1 MPLPRRLL
9 AGSQA
14 VRVSIVLGLL
24 APLGMLVVSGFM
36 LYEMRREMWARAE
49 ETSRSLLQVIERD
62 IARNIEITDL
72 ALQGLIAKAENPSVA
87 AAPEALRRLV
97 LFDRVVTADG
107 LGILVLFDEHGTGI
121 LNSRY
126 PSGAGGTFE
135 DRDYFRVHQTSPDA
149 GLYISKPY
157 LSRMSGAY
165 TVAFS
170 RRISK
175 PDGSFGGVAVATL
188 KLSHFTQ
195 ILEKVGLGRD
205 GSINLV
211 REDGIRIVRLPY
223 TVRDVGTDLST
234 MPNFQRVLH
243 ERSGSFADRAARDGV
258 HRLFT
263 FGQVGDLPLFLV
275 LGIGTEEIEAG
286 WRAKAMTIGGT
297 LLALFCV
304 AVLLA
309 LLCGR
314 ELRRRGAVE
323 AELAR
328 LSLTD
333 GLTGLPNRRRFDAA
347 LDEAWR
353 GAARSGR
360 PLSLLI
366 VDADHFK
373 RFNDRHGHAVGDEIL
388 RGLARCLSA
397 AVHRPHDLVCRI
409 GGEEFALILPETDEE
424 GAARV
429 AEGVRAEVATL
440 ALGQA
445 GIAAGAVTVSVGLA
459 PSTAADTPAELYR
472 AADAALYEAKA
483 AGRDR
488 VCRAATRPAPTH
500 LRLVASS
507 GGA

>member
-1 MPLPRRLL
+1 MSLPRRLL
-9 AGSQA
+9 AGPQA

-36 LYEMRREMWARAE
+36 LYEMRRDMWQRAE
-49 ETSRSLLQVIERD
+49 ETSRSLLEVVERD

-72 ALQGLIAKAENPSVA
+72 ALQGLIAKVENPAVA
-87 AAPEALRRLV
+87 GAPEDLRRLV

-107 LGILVLFDEHGTGI
+107 FGILVLFDEHGTGI

-135 DRDYFRVHQTSPDA
+135 DRDYFQVHRRDPDA
-149 GLYISKPY
+149 GLYVSKPY
-157 LSRMSGAY
+157 LSRLSGAY

-170 RRISK
+170 RRIAK

-195 ILEKVGLGRD
+195 ILEKLDLGRD
-205 GSINLV
+205 SSINLV
-211 REDGIRIVRLPY
+211 REDGIRIVRFPY
-223 TVRDVGTDLST
+223 DVRDVGSDLSA
-234 MPNFQRVLH
+234 MPNFQRALR
-243 ERSGSFADRAARDGV
+243 ERTGSFADWAARDRV

-263 FGQVGDLPLFLV
+263 FKPVGSLPLLLA
-275 LGIGTEEIEAG
+275 LGVSTQEIEAG
-286 WRAKAMTIGGT
+286 WRAKALVIGGT

-304 AVLLA
+304 ALLLA

-333 GLTGLPNRRRFDAA
+333 GLTGLPNRRRFDGA
-347 LDEAWR
+347 LDAAWR
-353 GAARSGR
+353 EAARSGR

-373 RFNDRHGHAVGDEIL
+373 RINDRHGHAVGDEVL

-397 AVHRPHDLVCRI
+397 AIHRPHDLVCRI
-409 GGEEFALILPETDEE
+409 GGEEFALLLPDTDEE

-429 AEGVRAEVATL
+429 AERLRAGVATL
-440 ALGQA
+440 AVEQA
-445 GIAAGAVTVSVGLA
+445 GIPAGAVTVSVGLA
-459 PSTAADTPAELYR
+459 PSACADTPADLYR

-488 VCRAATRPAPTH
+488 VCRAPDRPVPTH

-507 GGA
+507 A